1 MIGAQGESWASLCM
15 GREQLESP
23 QHARRIEQ
31 AASEHRDYALLQLPC
46 IARLTEHLLHHRADR
61 SRFCGLVVRKTNAW
75 EWEVVQR
82 VADRPRRRG
91 AMLFAYCAATSTRA
105 SL

>member
-31 AASEHRDYALLQLPC
+31 VASEHRDHALLQLPC
-46 IARLTEHLLHHRADR
+46 ISRLAKHLLHHTA
-61 SRFCGLVVRKTNAW
+61 SSNA
-75 EWEVVQR
+75 
-82 VADRPRRRG
+82 RPITQ
-91 AMLFAYCAATSTRA
+91 MLFVYCAATSTRA